1 MPTLRFARAET
12 RLGPMWVA
20 ETDAGLA
27 AVERDVSLEAF
38 LAPLRRRFPGV
49 EPIPADLDLEWLTDA
64 VGGGPLPQVDLRG
77 LSSFDVRVY
86 EAVRGIPRGGTATY
100 GEVAAIVGSPGAARA
115 VGGALS
121 RCPLF
126 PAVPCH
132 RVVRASDG
140 WSGWGGDDRLKRM
153 LLTEEGALD
162 GFLSPAPLLMQ
173 ETRSRVPSRHG
184 GRGHAH
190 EERK

>member
-20 ETDAGLA
+20 ESDAGLA

-38 LAPLRRRFPGV
+38 LAPLRRRFPRL
-49 EPIPADLDLEWLTDA
+49 EPVPADLDPAWIEAALR
-64 VGGGPLPQVDLRG
+64 GGEPPPVDLRG
-77 LSSFDVRVY
+77 LSRFDAAVY
-86 EAVRGIPRGGTATY
+86 TAVRGIRSGETATY
-100 GEVAAIVGSPGAARA
+100 GEVAALIGSPGAARA
-115 VGGALS
+115 VGGAMS

-140 WSGWGGDDRLKRM
+140 WSGWGGDDRLKRR
-153 LLTEEGALD
+153 LLDAERY
-162 GFLSPAPLLMQ
+162 
-173 ETRSRVPSRHG
+173 RS
-184 GRGHAH
+184 
-190 EERK
+190 